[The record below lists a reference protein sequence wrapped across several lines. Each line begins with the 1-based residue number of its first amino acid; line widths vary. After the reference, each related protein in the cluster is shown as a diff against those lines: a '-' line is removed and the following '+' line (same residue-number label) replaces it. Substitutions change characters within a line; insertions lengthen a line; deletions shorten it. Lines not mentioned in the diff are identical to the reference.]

1 MDKMVKV
8 INEILENIDVSLDM
22 ESKFKNIMEKYNR
35 YIILNHSIE
44 VSQEAMR
51 LADIF
56 GYDTE
61 KARIAGLLHDIGGI
75 HPNGDRI
82 NISEALGIEILRE
95 EEELPLILHQKISKV
110 LSTEIMMIK
119 DNEILSAIECHTT
132 LKNNPSKLDMIIF
145 IADKLK
151 WDQNGEP
158 PYKEIVLNGLES
170 SLEKGVFEFMDYQIK
185 NGNLKVIH
193 PWLEEGYSYLKE
205 KINK

>member
-1 MDKMVKV
+1 MDKMVKI
-8 INEILENIDVSLDM
+8 INEVLENIDESLDM
-22 ESKFKNIMEKYNR
+22 ESKFKNIMEKYNK

-56 GYDTE
+56 GYDSE

-75 HPNGDRI
+75 YPNNERI
-82 NISEALGIEILRE
+82 NISKALEIEILRE
-95 EEELPLILHQKISKV
+95 EEELPLILHQKISKI
-110 LSTEIMMIK
+110 LSTETMMIK
-119 DNEILSAIECHTT
+119 DDEILSAIECHTT

-158 PYKEIVLNGLES
+158 PYKEMVLNGLGN

-193 PWLEEGYSYLKE
+193 PWFKEGYLYLKA
-205 KINK
+205 KISR